1 MKLKNVLLSFMLLI
15 GVSTACTA
23 KQPAQVKL
31 DVQQAVEK
39 MNKSKKF
46 IIVDVRTAK
55 EYYDGHVENA
65 VLMPMQEMD
74 TMAEKIQPNKKQTI
88 FLYCRTGRRSNIVA
102 QKLIESGYKSVYD
115 IGGVMDKGF
124 TDAFKIV
131 K

>member
-1 MKLKNVLLSFMLLI
+1 MLLI

-74 TMAEKIQPNKKQTI
+74 TMAEKILPNKKLTI

>member
-74 TMAEKIQPNKKQTI
+74 TMAEKILPNKKQTI
-88 FLYCRTGRRSNIVA
+88 FLYCRSGRRSNIVA
-102 QKLIESGYKSVYD
+102 QKLIEKGYKKVYD
-115 IGGVMDKGF
+115 IGGVIDKGF

>member
-74 TMAEKIQPNKKQTI
+74 TMAEKILPNKKQTI

>member
-1 MKLKNVLLSFMLLI
+1 MKLKNVLLSFLLLV

-23 KQPAQVKL
+23 KQPATVKL
-31 DVQQAVEK
+31 DVNQAVEK

-46 IIVDVRTAK
+46 VIVDVRTAK

-65 VLMPMQEMD
+65 ALMPMQEMD
-74 TMAEKIQPNKKQTI
+74 AMLEKILPNKKQTI
-88 FLYCRTGRRSNIVA
+88 FLYCRSGRRSNIVA
-102 QKLIESGYKSVYD
+102 QKLIEKGYKKVYD
-115 IGGVMDKGF
+115 IGGVIDKGF

>member
-74 TMAEKIQPNKKQTI
+74 TMAEKILPNKKQTI

-102 QKLIESGYKSVYD
+102 QKLIESGYKNVYD

>member
-74 TMAEKIQPNKKQTI
+74 AMLEKILPNKKQTI
-88 FLYCRTGRRSNIVA
+88 FLYCRSGRRSNIVA
-102 QKLIESGYKSVYD
+102 QKLIEKGYKKVYD
-115 IGGVMDKGF
+115 IGGVIDKGF

>member
-1 MKLKNVLLSFMLLI
+1 MKLKNVLLTFMLLI

-74 TMAEKIQPNKKQTI
+74 TMAEKILPNKKQTI